1 MYIVYEPNTGYNR
14 LTMKYNW
21 QQSDWPQFRYDLTAS
36 QSDLYRYAEATGRVA
51 GSFPHLPPEM
61 QEQATLE
68 LMVAEGVKT
77 SAIEGEFL
85 EREDVM
91 SSIRN
96 NLNLNNP
103 PVLLKD
109 ARAYGIAALMV
120 DVRRSYTEPL
130 TEEKFFSW
138 HRMLLPPGAA
148 TPNVKIGAWR
158 THAEPMQVVSG
169 HHGKTKVHFEAPASR
184 DVPQEMMT
192 FIAWFNKTAP
202 GQPSA
207 IVPGPV
213 RAAIAHLYFESI
225 HPFED
230 GNGRIGRA
238 LAEKSL
244 SQDLGRPALISLSQ
258 LIDTQKNRYYDAL
271 EQAQKSNETT
281 TWIGYF
287 VKTVADAEQAA
298 EKLIE
303 FILSKAKFFDR
314 YKSEMNDRQQKVVAR
329 MLKEGPMGFKGGIN
343 ATKYMHIARC
353 SKATATRDLSE
364 LSEKGILLQESA
376 GGRSTSY
383 SLALKH

>member
-1 MYIVYEPNTGYNR
+1 
-14 LTMKYNW
+14 MKYNW
-21 QQSDWPQFRYDLTAS
+21 QQSDWPKFRYDLTAS
-36 QSDLYRYAEATGRVA
+36 QSDLYQYAEVTGRLA
-51 GSFPHLPPEM
+51 GSFPHLSPEM

-68 LMVAEGVKT
+68 LMVAEAVKT

-96 NLNLNNP
+96 NLNLNHP
-103 PVLLKD
+103 PVWVKD
-109 ARAYGIAALMV
+109 ARAQGIAALMV
-120 DVRRSYTEPL
+120 EARRSYAEPL
-130 TEEKFFSW
+130 TEKKFFAW

-148 TPNVKIGAWR
+148 APNVKIGAWR
-158 THAEPMQVVSG
+158 AHAEPMQVVSG
-169 HHGKTKVHFEAPASR
+169 YHGKTNVHFEAPASQ
-184 DVPQEMMT
+184 DVPQEMAK
-192 FIAWFNKTAP
+192 FIAWFNNTAP
-202 GQPSA
+202 GQSHA
-207 IVPGPV
+207 IVPGPI

-238 LAEKSL
+238 LAEKCL
-244 SQDLGRPALISLSQ
+244 SQALGRPALISLSQ
-258 LIDTQKNRYYDAL
+258 LIDTQKKQYYEAL
-271 EQAQKSNETT
+271 ELAQKSNEITS
-281 TWIGYF
+281 WVRYF
-287 VKTVADAEQAA
+287 VKTVVEAEQSA

-329 MLKEGPMGFKGGIN
+329 MLKEGPAGFKGGIN
-343 ATKYMHIARC
+343 ATKYMRIAHC

-364 LSEKGILLQESA
+364 LREKEILHQESA

-383 SLALKH
+383 SLVLKS